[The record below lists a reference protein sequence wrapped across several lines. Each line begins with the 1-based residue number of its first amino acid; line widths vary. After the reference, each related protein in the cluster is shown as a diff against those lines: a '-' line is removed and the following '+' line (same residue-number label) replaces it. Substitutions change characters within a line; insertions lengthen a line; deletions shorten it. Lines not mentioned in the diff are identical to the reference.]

1 MTNFTRK
8 SILILAFIASCFG
21 AKAQYSTGFENLNG
35 AKSGWAENTTPVDI
49 DGITWTLKNALVAST
64 TDAGDMKNGSF
75 SMRMRRQTSDNAYAV
90 MAADKSNGAG
100 TISFYYARANFSQDR
115 TGISPKVVVRIS
127 NDAGA
132 TWTNVGDTVFFA
144 GVDVLTQWT
153 ATTNISGDIRIKFD
167 IVSGDNGKRINID
180 DLNITDYAAPAA
192 CEAPTNLV
200 LTDNQNGSLTASWT
214 APATLPAI
222 GYYIAVVPTGNTPAQ
237 ADYFTAASSATTF
250 TTDTLKNG
258 TALADGSTYD
268 VYVMAV
274 CAHGAGGYA
283 TPIQDDVTVTDV
295 ACPAAT
301 ALVLTDNTDGSLTA
315 SWTAP
320 ATLPAIGYYIA
331 VVPTGTTPSQSDYFT
346 ATPSA
351 TTFTTDTLKNG
362 TALADGSTYD
372 VYVMA
377 VCAHGAGGYATPI
390 QDDVT
395 ITIAATPSCAA
406 PTNLVVTDNGNG
418 SVTAS
423 WTAPA
428 TLPAIGYYIAV
439 VPTGNTPAQ
448 ADYFTAA
455 SSATTFTTDT
465 LKNGTALA
473 DGSTYDVHVMAV
485 CAHGAGGYATPI
497 QDDVTV
503 TISSASCQ
511 DPANITITDNGNASV
526 NISWT
531 APATIPQNGYYY
543 AVVPQGTTPSVPN
556 DYVNTSATSLT
567 NINATTLATGSAP
580 LTGGTTYTFH
590 LRSFC
595 FHGAGGY
602 GNEFENDFTLTL
614 GVNDIHSEISGIYPN
629 PAETTLTIDTKAE
642 EGIISIVDLT
652 GKTIATSA
660 IKGNSTTI
668 SVSDLPGGM
677 YQVVLSTSNTTS
689 VSKFVK
695 K

>member
-222 GYYIAVVPTGNTPAQ
+222 GYYIAFVPTGTTPSQ
-237 ADYFTAASSATTF
+237 SDYFTATPSATTF

-301 ALVLTDNTDGSLTA
+301 ALVLTDNTDGSL
-315 SWTAP
+315 
-320 ATLPAIGYYIA
+320 
-331 VVPTGTTPSQSDYFT
+331 
-346 ATPSA
+346 
-351 TTFTTDTLKNG
+351 
-362 TALADGSTYD
+362 
-372 VYVMA
+372 
-377 VCAHGAGGYATPI
+377 
-390 QDDVT
+390 
-395 ITIAATPSCAA
+395 
-406 PTNLVVTDNGNG
+406 
-418 SVTAS
+418 TAS

-543 AVVPQGTTPSVPN
+543 AVVPQGTTPSVAN

>member
-331 VVPTGTTPSQSDYFT
+331 VVPTG
-346 ATPSA
+346 
-351 TTFTTDTLKNG
+351 
-362 TALADGSTYD
+362 
-372 VYVMA
+372 
-377 VCAHGAGGYATPI
+377 
-390 QDDVT
+390 
-395 ITIAATPSCAA
+395 
-406 PTNLVVTDNGNG
+406 
-418 SVTAS
+418 
-423 WTAPA
+423 
-428 TLPAIGYYIAV
+428 
-439 VPTGNTPAQ
+439 NTPAQ

>member
-1 MTNFTRK
+1 
-8 SILILAFIASCFG
+8 
-21 AKAQYSTGFENLNG
+21 
-35 AKSGWAENTTPVDI
+35 
-49 DGITWTLKNALVAST
+49 
-64 TDAGDMKNGSF
+64 
-75 SMRMRRQTSDNAYAV
+75 
-90 MAADKSNGAG
+90 
-100 TISFYYARANFSQDR
+100 
-115 TGISPKVVVRIS
+115 
-127 NDAGA
+127 
-132 TWTNVGDTVFFA
+132 
-144 GVDVLTQWT
+144 
-153 ATTNISGDIRIKFD
+153 
-167 IVSGDNGKRINID
+167 
-180 DLNITDYAAPAA
+180 
-192 CEAPTNLV
+192 
-200 LTDNQNGSLTASWT
+200 WT

-301 ALVLTDNTDGSLTA
+301 ALVLTDNTDGSL
-315 SWTAP
+315 
-320 ATLPAIGYYIA
+320 
-331 VVPTGTTPSQSDYFT
+331 
-346 ATPSA
+346 
-351 TTFTTDTLKNG
+351 
-362 TALADGSTYD
+362 
-372 VYVMA
+372 
-377 VCAHGAGGYATPI
+377 
-390 QDDVT
+390 
-395 ITIAATPSCAA
+395 
-406 PTNLVVTDNGNG
+406 
-418 SVTAS
+418 TAS

>member
-1 MTNFTRK
+1 MASWFGVKAQTDT
-8 SILILAFIASCFG
+8 LAFDTNINKSSYALSTVTIGNYDWNLFQAIQANPADANDVKFG
-21 AKAQYSTGFENLNG
+21 ANSIRMRRNNADYGYIEMNEDKATGLGSISFYASRANFNNDRTGNAPIFEAQYSTDQG
-35 AKSGWAENTTPVDI
+35 ANWTP
-49 DGITWTLKNALVAST
+49 
-64 TDAGDMKNGSF
+64 
-75 SMRMRRQTSDNAYAV
+75 
-90 MAADKSNGAG
+90 AG
-100 TISFYYARANFSQDR
+100 TAVDL
-115 TGISPKVVVRIS
+115 T
-127 NDAGA
+127 
-132 TWTNVGDTVFFA
+132 
-144 GVDVLTQWT
+144 GVDVLTKYEFPNL
-153 ATTNISGDIRIKFD
+153 NISGNVRIRL
-167 IVSGDNGKRINID
+167 IVTSGDSGKRFNID
-180 DLNITDYAAPAA
+180 SLIFTSYAAPAA

-200 LTDNQNGSLTASWT
+200 LTDNQDGSLTASWT

-222 GYYIAVVPTGNTPAQ
+222 GYYIAVVPAGNTPTQ

-295 ACPAAT
+295 ACPGAT

-331 VVPTGTTPSQSDYFT
+331 VVPTGNTPAQADYFT
-346 ATPSA
+346 AASSA

-448 ADYFTAA
+448 ADYFTVA

-511 DPANITITDNGNASV
+511 DPANITITDNGNGSV
-526 NISWT
+526 NVSWT
-531 APATIPQNGYYY
+531 APATAPQNGYYY

-580 LTGGTTYTFH
+580 LAGGTTYTFH

-614 GVNDIHSEISGIYPN
+614 GVNDIHSEISGVYPN
-629 PAETTLTIDTKAE
+629 PAETTLTIDTKVE
-642 EGIISIVDLT
+642 EGTISIVDLT
-652 GKTIATSA
+652 GKTITTSA

-668 SVSDLPGGM
+668 SVSDLPSGM

-689 VSKFVK
+689 ISKFVK

>member
-1 MTNFTRK
+1 
-8 SILILAFIASCFG
+8 
-21 AKAQYSTGFENLNG
+21 
-35 AKSGWAENTTPVDI
+35 
-49 DGITWTLKNALVAST
+49 
-64 TDAGDMKNGSF
+64 
-75 SMRMRRQTSDNAYAV
+75 
-90 MAADKSNGAG
+90 
-100 TISFYYARANFSQDR
+100 
-115 TGISPKVVVRIS
+115 
-127 NDAGA
+127 
-132 TWTNVGDTVFFA
+132 
-144 GVDVLTQWT
+144 
-153 ATTNISGDIRIKFD
+153 
-167 IVSGDNGKRINID
+167 
-180 DLNITDYAAPAA
+180 
-192 CEAPTNLV
+192 
-200 LTDNQNGSLTASWT
+200 
-214 APATLPAI
+214 
-222 GYYIAVVPTGNTPAQ
+222 
-237 ADYFTAASSATTF
+237 
-250 TTDTLKNG
+250 
-258 TALADGSTYD
+258 
-268 VYVMAV
+268 
-274 CAHGAGGYA
+274 
-283 TPIQDDVTVTDV
+283 
-295 ACPAAT
+295 
-301 ALVLTDNTDGSLTA
+301 
-315 SWTAP
+315 
-320 ATLPAIGYYIA
+320 
-331 VVPTGTTPSQSDYFT
+331 
-346 ATPSA
+346 
-351 TTFTTDTLKNG
+351 
-362 TALADGSTYD
+362 
-372 VYVMA
+372 
-377 VCAHGAGGYATPI
+377 
-390 QDDVT
+390 
-395 ITIAATPSCAA
+395 
-406 PTNLVVTDNGNG
+406 
-418 SVTAS
+418 
-423 WTAPA
+423 
-428 TLPAIGYYIAV
+428 
-439 VPTGNTPAQ
+439 
-448 ADYFTAA
+448 
-455 SSATTFTTDT
+455 
-465 LKNGTALA
+465 
-473 DGSTYDVHVMAV
+473 MAV

>member
-406 PTNLVVTDNGNG
+406 PTNLVVTDNG
-418 SVTAS
+418 
-423 WTAPA
+423 
-428 TLPAIGYYIAV
+428 
-439 VPTGNTPAQ
+439 
-448 ADYFTAA
+448 
-455 SSATTFTTDT
+455 
-465 LKNGTALA
+465 
-473 DGSTYDVHVMAV
+473 
-485 CAHGAGGYATPI
+485 
-497 QDDVTV
+497 
-503 TISSASCQ
+503 
-511 DPANITITDNGNASV
+511 ASV